1 MTIVVGGRVTSVIE
15 ESEGKTTHPMR
26 PPQQAARALVP
37 GITVQVCLELSVHRS
52 ALRGAETGESEQ
64 LDGGVHSCRLQN
76 GITLESLEVVS
87 HQWGHPQLITDTL
100 ADSGNVLTLQR
111 RNGLFKGS
119 PHSTHPHPGSGGHT
133 QAPSGTAERCR

>member
-1 MTIVVGGRVTSVIE
+1 
-15 ESEGKTTHPMR
+15 MR
-26 PPQQAARALVP
+26 PPQQAVRALVP

-52 ALRGAETGESEQ
+52 ALREAETEESEQ

-87 HQWGHPQLITDTL
+87 HQWGHPHLITDTL
-100 ADSGNVLTLQR
+100 AESGNVLTLQR

-119 PHSTHPHPGSGGHT
+119 PDSTHPHPGSGGHT
-133 QAPSGTAERCR
+133 QAPCGAADGCR